1 MNVEALVG
9 TTLGTCTLQQLI
21 GQGGMGAVFLA
32 QQSRPHRQVA
42 VKVLLLG
49 TRLTPRQHV
58 SFLERF
64 RRETDAAA
72 SLEHPN
78 ILPVHEYGERDGLA
92 YLVMPYVSGGT
103 LRDELERE
111 GPLSFMKAVNY
122 LDQLAAALDVAHE
135 RGVIHRDVKPANV
148 LMTSEGRL
156 LLTDFGLVKV
166 IAEGQEPQSSITGAG
181 VPLGTPD
188 YMAPE
193 QVIGS
198 EIDGRA
204 DIYALGIVLYQMM
217 TGKTPF
223 TGDMPM
229 QIAMQH
235 LHTTPSSP
243 RILRPDLPVTAEQVI
258 LRALAKR
265 PAERYS
271 SAQDFAS
278 AFRLALAVSGIQLA
292 PQVIGGSGPLAPG
305 SETRFFTPRGLFDPS
320 WHTGMVNVVHGEQ
333 TQGNGPASIE
343 SLSTASKSSTTPQGR
358 KRPFGGTPSF
368 VPVSDDRNATPAPV
382 HSVQSDIVA
391 KTSMT
396 LPSFTDLLSP
406 SMHYPVQSPQTISE
420 EANKQTPLPPSRP
433 RFGHKTGLL
442 RSMDGAAVSQGSASI
457 MPSFPSVP
465 STPVTPVAP
474 TFPSPTQSPRRTI
487 SLGPISPLPVI
498 RDASQSGNA
507 APDSG
512 TGISDMAGSNA
523 TSALPQLANGSGA
536 TTTMKLTQSFKV
548 VQVPVAGQPGQF
560 MTGLLPVLS
569 PVPEAEQSPDET
581 AQASMSASRLS
592 LPPLPS
598 WVASMPY
605 GATINRTYGSLQQ
618 QVKVVML
625 VAAVILVLLGSG
637 TFVLV
642 RSHVSQRSGAQS
654 RQASA
659 LSVAATANVRATA
672 TAEANI
678 IMVDSL
684 SSNSH
689 NWRVATTGSQLFI
702 FKDNAYHIFNNDPRK
717 YSAIALLPEESLS
730 GSFVYT
736 LTMREIRGDDTS
748 VNNQFGMIFRF
759 NTHQKNGQ
767 TYKSFYIFEVSN
779 TQGGLYQLLKYDDSN
794 ASGNGPWSTIWSGKY
809 GGEFHAGHN
818 VASSNTFRVIVN
830 KSDFTLVV
838 NGKQVGKAHDSA
850 LSSGQIGMLVNQMGT
865 EVAFSNLALTYK

>member
-9 TTLGTCTLQQLI
+9 TTLGTCSLQKLI

-32 QQSRPHRQVA
+32 QQSRPRRQVA

-49 TRLTPRQHV
+49 TRLTPKQRTA
-58 SFLERF
+58 FLERF

-111 GPLSFMKAVNY
+111 GQLPFTTAVNY
-122 LDQLAAALDVAHE
+122 LDQLSAALDVAHE
-135 RGVIHRDVKPANV
+135 QGVIHRDVKPANV
-148 LMTSEGRL
+148 LMTTEGRL

-166 IAEGQEPQSSITGAG
+166 IAEGQEAQSSITGAG

-198 EIDGRA
+198 EVDGRA
-204 DIYALGIVLYQMM
+204 DVYALGVVLYQMI

-235 LHTTPSSP
+235 LHSNPPSP
-243 RILRPDLPVTAEQVI
+243 RTFRADLPITAEQVI
-258 LRALAKR
+258 VRALAKR
-265 PAERYS
+265 PAERYMT
-271 SAQDFAS
+271 AQDFAS

-292 PQVIGGSGPLAPG
+292 PQIVSGSGPLAPG
-305 SETRFFTPRGLFDPS
+305 SETRFYTPRGLFDPS
-320 WHTGMVNVVHGEQ
+320 WHTGMVNAVSEEQ
-333 TQGNGPASIE
+333 EQSYQQFPVETLSPPS
-343 SLSTASKSSTTPQGR
+343 SLSTTAGLQGR

-368 VPVSDDRNATPAPV
+368 VPVSDSANRTPSPLQAM
-382 HSVQSDIVA
+382 SNDIVS
-391 KTSMT
+391 KTSMA
-396 LPSFTDLLSP
+396 LPSFSDLMSSP
-406 SMHYPVQSPQTISE
+406 SFPQTGQTASE
-420 EANKQTPLPPSRP
+420 ETSGNTPLPPTRP

-442 RSMDGAAVSQGSASI
+442 RSLDGTSASQSSAPI
-457 MPSFPSVP
+457 MPPFPSIP
-465 STPVTPVAP
+465 STPATPVVPTAP
-474 TFPSPTQSPRRTI
+474 TTPSPMQSSRRTI
-487 SLGPISPLPVI
+487 SLGPISPLPGME
-498 RDASQSGNA
+498 DASQNGNVASDSSA
-507 APDSG
+507 AMVG
-512 TGISDMAGSNA
+512 MTN
-523 TSALPQLANGSGA
+523 ALPQLASGSGA

-569 PVPEAEQSPDET
+569 PMPENEQTTDDAVHSPE
-581 AQASMSASRLS
+581 SASRLT

-598 WVASMPY
+598 WVSSLPY
-605 GATINRTYGSLQQ
+605 AATINRTYSSLQK

-625 VAAVILVLLGSG
+625 VAAIILVLLSTG
-637 TFVLV
+637 TFLLV
-642 RSHVSQRSGAQS
+642 RSHVSQRANIQPLQTSG
-654 RQASA
+654 
-659 LSVAATANVRATA
+659 LSATA
-672 TAEANI
+672 TANAQVTATTEANTI
-678 IMVDSL
+678 LVDSL
-684 SSNSH
+684 SNDGR
-689 NWRVATTGSQLFI
+689 NWPVATTGSQLFI

-717 YSAIALLPEESLS
+717 YSAIALLPEESLN

-736 LTMREIRGDDTS
+736 LTMQEIRGDDTS

-759 NTHQKNGQ
+759 NATHKNGK

-779 TQGGLYQLLKYDDSN
+779 SSGGEYQLLKYDDSST
-794 ASGNGPWSTIWSGKY
+794 SGNGPWSTIWSGKY
-809 GGEFHAGHN
+809 GSEFHAGHS
-818 VASSNTFRVIVN
+818 ATSSNTFRVIADG
-830 KSDFTLVV
+830 STFTLLV
-838 NGKQVGKAHDSA
+838 NNKQVGKAHDGS

-865 EVAFSNLALTYK
+865 EVAFSNLSLTYK